1 MRLST
6 KGRFA
11 VAAMID
17 VALRQKNGPVA
28 LSDIA
33 TRHQISLSYLEQMFS
48 RLRHDGLV
56 QSTRGPGGGYALG
69 HRAEEITVADII
81 GSVDGRGDLDDRRAR
96 HISNVHATEGS
107 TGVSDACDATDV
119 TQDLWNAFNARME
132 DYMQSVT
139 LRSLVLEQLAKGFVA
154 DAPANVQRGVFKKPQ
169 AKPVAVRSAVPN
181 SVFALG
187 NVLLGKG

>member
-96 HISNVHATEGS
+96 HISNLHATEGS
-107 TGVSDACDATDV
+107 TAVSDACDATDV

-169 AKPVAVRSAVPN
+169 AKPVAVRTAVPN

-187 NVLLGKG
+187 NALLGNG

>member
-17 VALRQKNGPVA
+17 VAMRQKSGPVA

-69 HRAEEITVADII
+69 HRAEDITVADII
-81 GSVDGRGDLDDRRAR
+81 GSVDGRGDLDDRSAR
-96 HISNVHATEGS
+96 HASHGPGAVAAT
-107 TGVSDACDATDV
+107 DIADITDV
-119 TQDLWNAFNARME
+119 TRDLWDAFNARME

-139 LRSLVLEQLAKGFVA
+139 LRSLVLEQLAKGVMV
-154 DAPANVQRGVFKKPQ
+154 DAPASVQRGVFKKPLV
-169 AKPVAVRSAVPN
+169 KPLAVRPSVPN

-187 NVLLGKG
+187 NALLGKG

>member
-81 GSVDGRGDLDDRRAR
+81 GSVDGRGDLDDHRAR
-96 HISNVHATEGS
+96 HVANGHATQ
-107 TGVSDACDATDV
+107 GVADVNDATDV
-119 TQDLWNAFNARME
+119 TQELWNAFNARME

-139 LRSLVLEQLAKGFVA
+139 LRSLVLEQLAKGVVA
-154 DAPANVQRGVFKKPQ
+154 DAPATVQRGVFKKPL
-169 AKPVAVRSAVPN
+169 AKPVAVRPSVPN

-187 NVLLGKG
+187 NALMGKG